1 MEGPMAI
8 ILDDGDL
15 EDLPVMR
22 LAIEAIEEA
31 MLARSA
37 GDLVSPPRH
46 NVSFAG
52 KGDLIFTIGGTLDD
66 ASIAGFRVYDTF
78 TGPRHEQIAAVWSME
93 TAELLG
99 LIIGTRLGEVRTGA
113 IGGIAIRHMSSP
125 DARTVGIIGSG
136 QQARTQLEAAA
147 LVRDLAHV
155 RVYSRSERRRHV
167 FAMEMEQRLGISVEA
182 VDTPRRAVNEADIVI
197 CATTS
202 LTPVIEAGWLK
213 PGVHLNTVGPKTV
226 DEHEL
231 GLDVGAAADLI
242 ATDSPE
248 QVRAY
253 KAPFFLHGSPS
264 AERLVDLAAIVSGK
278 VAVRRTPDQTTLF
291 CSAGLSG
298 TEVLVAA
305 HILAAFK
312 ARAGAS

>member
-1 MEGPMAI
+1 MAI
-8 ILDDGDL
+8 ILGDSDL
-15 EDLPVMR
+15 DQLPVMR

-31 MLARSA
+31 ILARSA
-37 GDLVSPPRH
+37 GELVSPPRH
-46 NVSFAG
+46 NVSFAE

-78 TGPRHEQIAAVWSME
+78 RGPRHEQIVAVWSTE
-93 TAELLG
+93 TAELQG

-113 IGGIAIRHMSSP
+113 IGGIAIRYMSP
-125 DARTVGIIGSG
+125 PNARTVGIVGSG

-147 LVRDLAHV
+147 LVRELTHV

-167 FAMEMEQRLGISVEA
+167 FALEMEQRLGIPVEP
-182 VDTPRRAVNEADIVI
+182 VDTPRRAVSDADIVI

-202 LTPVIEAGWLK
+202 LTPVIEAEWLK
-213 PGVHLNTVGPKTV
+213 PGVHINTVGPKTV

-231 GLDVGAAADLI
+231 GLDVAAAADLV

-278 VAVRRTPDQTTLF
+278 VIVRQAPDQTTLF

-312 ARAGAS
+312 AKAGAGF